1 MFLFYVKFFQK
12 VNPQIIS
19 EAFILKQLELE
30 NSGPELTDSEL
41 DDEEDDDQDN
51 MEGDTSVCQDL
62 VTSNILNNNKS
73 EFVDDPSP
81 VPNASNATN
90 GEEEEQVIVVEAEK
104 RNGSSLPVE
113 KQKNLVK
120 HGNLGA
126 LKRTSLEYWK
136 RLKRTVAFVDRVKKY
151 LCVPA
156 TSTAAERVMSKLTK
170 RRLSL
175 GDEKFSK
182 IMFLSD
188 CL

>member
-1 MFLFYVKFFQK
+1 MFLFYVKFFQR

-90 GEEEEQVIVVEAEK
+90 GGEEEQVIVVEAEK
-104 RNGSSLPVE
+104 SNGSSLPQWNNM
-113 KQKNLVK
+113 KLYPPSRKTKNPSEAWKFWGFKKNKLGILETAQTYCGFCGK
-120 HGNLGA
+120 PQSYKNSPSNL
-126 LKRTSLEYWK
+126 
-136 RLKRTVAFVDRVKKY
+136 
-151 LCVPA
+151 
-156 TSTAAERVMSKLTK
+156 MS
-170 RRLSL
+170 
-175 GDEKFSK
+175 DETFT
-182 IMFLSD
+182 
-188 CL
+188 